1 MLEGFKIN
9 CYPLNRSIRVTIHLP
24 KDYNN
29 TRRYYPV
36 IYILDG
42 QNAFKDEDSYRGSSL
57 GFEEIIEIL
66 SLEGKDAIYV
76 GIAAA
81 SNPEKREQEYQNTT
95 LSNFIVSSIHPYLTT
110 RYRMNSY
117 VYVLGCS
124 TAAFTALSLAK
135 QELFKGAILIS
146 PIVKLE
152 EIEEIEKLNQKLL
165 YIYAG
170 DKELNGECKKI
181 ALELKCILKDAN
193 YCFDD
198 NALHQEQA
206 WKKKILEALNYLV
219 LQM

>member
-36 IYILDG
+36 LYLLDG
-42 QNAFKDEDSYRGSSL
+42 QNAFKDEDSYRGTSL
-57 GFEEIIEIL
+57 GFEEIIETL

-81 SNPEKREQEYQNTT
+81 SNPEKREIEYQNTI
-95 LSNFIVSSIHPYLTT
+95 LSDFIASSIHPYLNT
-110 RYRMNSY
+110 RYRMNTY

-124 TAAFTALSLAK
+124 EAAFTALSLAK

-146 PIVKLE
+146 PVLNLEKIENLGVLKDKLV
-152 EIEEIEKLNQKLL
+152 
-165 YIYAG
+165 YVYAG
-170 DKELNGECKKI
+170 EDELNGKCKKI

-193 YCFDD
+193 FVFDK
-198 NALHQEQA
+198 NSVHQEQE
-206 WKKKILEALNYLV
+206 WKKKLPNALNYLV
-219 LQM
+219 L